1 MTGPDVIT
9 VLVALGA
16 LFVSLRGNRR
26 NDFDSLRDELRKQRD
41 AFQADVIR
49 LESRVTGLE
58 ASVSSLTRWRQIAV
72 GYIHELVAALKAA
85 NRRVPQPPPELDLT
99 IDAEIAA
106 NDEGGVS

>member
-1 MTGPDVIT
+1 MTAADVLPI
-9 VLVALGA
+9 LVALGA
-16 LFVSLRGNRR
+16 LFVSLRGNKRA
-26 NDFDSLRDELRKQRD
+26 DFDSLRDELRKQRD
-41 AFQADVIR
+41 ELRADVVR

-106 NDEGGVS
+106 NEETV